1 LIYIKGRSDS
11 ELGHRQSQL
20 RTLRVKYGQ
29 RPTNNRN
36 KPRNENFL
44 CAGAAVR
51 SARLTGSRSLTRA
64 GAIGRPRSGAQNL
77 STVVQEMRRQR
88 ADTLARTVTRT
99 EADFDFKLCL
109 WRFTF
114 LNRTKPTKYE
124 TLEKNAV
131 SRPIV
136 PKIGNLRYGRD
147 PRKPHFCSGIF
158 GLFVDA
164 EARTLGR
171 VAEGEELGS
180 NLLHTA
186 QRER

>member
-1 LIYIKGRSDS
+1 MLRAPGDS
-11 ELGHRQSQL
+11 
-20 RTLRVKYGQ
+20 V
-29 RPTNNRN
+29 
-36 KPRNENFL
+36 
-44 CAGAAVR
+44 
-51 SARLTGSRSLTRA
+51 
-64 GAIGRPRSGAQNL
+64 
-77 STVVQEMRRQR
+77 
-88 ADTLARTVTRT
+88 TLAHPTETRT

-124 TLEKNAV
+124 ALEKNAV

-136 PKIGNLRYGRD
+136 PKIANLRYSRD

-164 EARTLGR
+164 EAWTLGR

-180 NLLHTA
+180 NLLPLS
-186 QRER
+186 ERTRSRLDRHRLLHQDRPFAI